1 VTPTPRVTGIGGVF
15 FKTRDRARLGD
26 WHGAIS
32 GSTCRTAAS
41 RSSAGVITRIP
52 RAKARRSVD
61 DQLLRRV
68 RSKHAKQMRAAWLP
82 EYRVADL
89 EAVLAALRGEGVS
102 VGERVEETAGGRF
115 GWITDPDGNR
125 IELWQPPPGR

>member
-1 VTPTPRVTGIGGVF
+1 
-15 FKTRDRARLGD
+15 
-26 WHGAIS
+26 
-32 GSTCRTAAS
+32 
-41 RSSAGVITRIP
+41 
-52 RAKARRSVD
+52 
-61 DQLLRRV
+61 
-68 RSKHAKQMRAAWLP
+68 MRAAWLP

-102 VGERVEETAGGRF
+102 VGERVEETAEGRF